1 MDKGVLMSVNEKEL
15 VRLRDL
21 VQMLGLCKATIYNLI
36 NLGHFPRPIKLTP
49 SGRAVAWRSTEIQ
62 DWIDARDRA

>member
-1 MDKGVLMSVNEKEL
+1 MSVNEKEL

-21 VQMLGLCKATIYNLI
+21 VQTLGLCKATIYNLI
-36 NLGHFPRPIKLTP
+36 NAGHFPRPIKLTP
-49 SGRAVAWRSTEIQ
+49 SGRAVAWRSVEIQ